1 MGLGEARA
9 RMLQR
14 RAELLREAEENS
26 DRALQLHGVVEP
38 DWPDQAAGEAA
49 EAVLASLSDR
59 ERREVLE
66 IEAALRRMDE
76 GRYGLCAACGGAIGP
91 GRLEAI
97 PEARLCLE
105 CVEREA
111 EQGDV
116 RI

>member
-1 MGLGEARA
+1 MEFGAARA

-14 RAELLREAEENS
+14 RAELLRQAEQNS
-26 DRALQLHGVVEP
+26 DRALQIHGTAEP

-76 GRYGLCAACGGAIGP
+76 GGYGLCAMCGGAIGR

-105 CVEREA
+105 CVERER
-111 EQGDV
+111 EQTT
-116 RI
+116 